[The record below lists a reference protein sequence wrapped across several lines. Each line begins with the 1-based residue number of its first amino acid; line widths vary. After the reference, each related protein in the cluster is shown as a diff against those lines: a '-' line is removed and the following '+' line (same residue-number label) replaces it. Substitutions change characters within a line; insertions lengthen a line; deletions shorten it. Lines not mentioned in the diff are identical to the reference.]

1 MSFHTKYFT
10 TIQELLPASC
20 TLRRG
25 LCFSFLTLV
34 ASCLL
39 LTPAAGQVPNYRLKQ
54 IPISEGPSGTV
65 QANQM
70 NNLGMVVGFHT
81 VGGVPTGYVYD
92 HFGLIGL
99 EKTVHSLTE
108 WIPVQPGWTTS
119 SCVGINN
126 LGQVVGYFSNA
137 TSQRIGYYLDLDLI
151 GGGTTPSWGEL
162 PKPSGSSYGKLIND
176 NQDVL
181 IYSSDTFH
189 GHLYNLASG
198 TFRTLTVPTSGA
210 PLAFTT
216 ATKVD
221 LNNSGQVV
229 GNTLDNFAFRLTPGV
244 LLEFPPLEKSS
255 TCSIN
260 DVGLMAGTLPA
271 TGSGKTATPK
281 RACHYG
287 SQIHVLSSVESFAH
301 DINNDGDVAGREGGV
316 NALYHDGL
324 KRWFLLDDLVVGSA
338 ADLDLWYQT
347 PGKRA
352 INLSDRKATTGFGQI
367 LALVNTTS
375 STGSGKNKVTTTV
388 LRFFVLTPE
397 LPQPLP

>member
-1 MSFHTKYFT
+1 MSSHTSYFT
-10 TIQELLPASC
+10 TTEWPLPASC
-20 TLRRG
+20 TPRRG
-25 LCFSFLTLV
+25 LCCSFLTLV
-34 ASCLL
+34 VSCLL
-39 LTPAAGQVPNYRLKQ
+39 LTPAAGQVPNYLLER
-54 IPISEGPSGTV
+54 IPINEGSSGTV

-92 HFGLIGL
+92 HFGHIGY

-108 WIPVQPGWTTS
+108 WIPVLPPGWTTS

-137 TSQRIGYYLDLDLI
+137 QSQRIGYYLNVM
-151 GGGTTPSWGEL
+151 GGSTQPPWGLL
-162 PKPSGSSYGKLIND
+162 PTPSGSSYGKHIND

-181 IYSSDTFH
+181 IYSSDTFQ
-189 GHLYNLASG
+189 GHLYNLGSG
-198 TFRTLTVPTSGA
+198 NPYRTLTDPTSGA

-216 ATKVD
+216 ETKTD

-229 GNTLDNFAFRLTPGV
+229 GNTLDYFAFRLTPGF

-271 TGSGKTATPK
+271 TGSRKTATPK

-287 SQIHVLSSVESFAH
+287 SQIHVLSSDESFAH
-301 DINNDGDVAGREGGV
+301 DINNDGDVAGRVGGS
-316 NALYHDGL
+316 NAIYQNDR
-324 KRWFLLDDLVVGSA
+324 KTWFLLDNLVVGSD
-338 ADLDLWYQT
+338 ADLGIWNQT
-347 PGKRA
+347 TGKRA
-352 INLSDRKATTGFGQI
+352 INLADRNASGFGQI

-375 STGSGKNKVTTTV
+375 TTGSGKNQVTTTF